1 MATPIAPTDR
11 RQEIA
16 EAVSKQGFMSLGDLV
31 DALGVSESTV
41 RRDLEALEHK
51 GVLRR
56 THGGA
61 VSLKDSPQHAMAF
74 ADRQTTAADEKRA
87 IAVVV
92 AGRIPEGQTLILNG
106 GTTCFEVA
114 RALAGRRLSVIT
126 NSLPIASLLS
136 GELATEVT
144 LVGGYVYPRTGVALG
159 PEAER
164 MLRGL
169 RAAQLVLSCAGV
181 TEAGGFNANQMMVD
195 VERRMMA
202 VADEVILAADHSKFG
217 RVGVAKL
224 FDWSE
229 IDVVATDAGLST
241 AARAWLAGRNVR
253 LLQAEADAAAAGGAT
268 R

>member
-1 MATPIAPTDR
+1 MATPVAATDR
-11 RQEIA
+11 RQEIT
-16 EAVSKQGFMSLGDLV
+16 EAVSLKGFMSLADLV
-31 DALGVSESTV
+31 EALGVSESTI

-56 THGGA
+56 TRGGA
-61 VSLKDSPQHAMAF
+61 FSLKDSPQHAIAF
-74 ADRQTTAADEKRA
+74 ADRQMTAAAEKRA
-87 IAVVV
+87 IAAVV

-144 LVGGYVYPRTGVALG
+144 LIGGYVYPRTGVALG

-169 RAAQLVLSCAGV
+169 RAAQLVLSCAGL

-195 VERRMMA
+195 VERTMMA
-202 VADEVILAADHSKFG
+202 VAAEVILAADHTKFG
-217 RVGVAKL
+217 RVGVVQL
-224 FDWSE
+224 FGWDE
-229 IDVVATDAGLST
+229 IDVVATDAGLD
-241 AARAWLAGRNVR
+241 AGARAWLGARDVE
-253 LLQAEADAAAAGGAT
+253 LVCADVPQPGGAAQ
-268 R
+268 